1 MNSFQFWVSVAS
13 PIISCVAIIVALYIS
28 HISSKENK
36 KQIKAIYDLLD
47 VFVAAQDPIMMEA
60 KREYEQQLAELNNQ
74 IQELKENIQIVSP
87 FFGRGPKIEDMEEL
101 YEKKEMCKQLKNL
114 EDKRE
119 MMKGQLNLILSY
131 IERTKK

>member
-1 MNSFQFWVSVAS
+1 MNSIQFWASVAS
-13 PIISCVAIIVALYIS
+13 PIIGCLAIIVALFIS
-28 HISSKENK
+28 RISSKENK
-36 KQIKAIYDLLD
+36 SQIKAIYDLLD
-47 VFVAAQDPIMMEA
+47 VFIATQNPIMMEA
-60 KREYEQQLAELNNQ
+60 QREYEQQLAELNNQ
-74 IQELKENIQIVSP
+74 IDELEEEIQTVSP